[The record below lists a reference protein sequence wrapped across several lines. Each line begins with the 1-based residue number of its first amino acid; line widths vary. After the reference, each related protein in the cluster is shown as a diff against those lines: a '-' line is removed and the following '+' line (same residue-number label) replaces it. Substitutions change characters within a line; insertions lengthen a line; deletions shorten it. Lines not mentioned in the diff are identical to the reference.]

1 MNRDDEVELFVP
13 RHDRSVP
20 PIMMA
25 NPESLRPTPPTDP
38 PPGSTSKTSRG
49 PRGASR
55 PNNPPPPSAASSQS
69 SSSAGG
75 WTGKPV
81 LTSKTATPVA
91 SFAVD
96 DEVADMIDEAEE
108 SLVHAVGDGEG
119 AAVVPVMVVRALDP
133 KLRAPRI
140 PRSVLEEKGF
150 QPNAQAELM
159 RYKRGSSRSG
169 RLGRHR
175 QGAMSVQE
183 GVEDDVDPLREF
195 VQQRTREEIL
205 RVSQRHVAH
214 PALPDR
220 SATFTLRTVRE
231 YLYSAPPRAATRV
244 TEAEQRRRAQLD
256 ELRERNIAL
265 RAAER
270 EKREAERMASV
281 RAQHEDAAREREQLL
296 RESKEELRR
305 KREAERQAEEVLRAR
320 EAARQQVFL
329 ARARKQYELR
339 LAYIIQR
346 RKETRARENAFQTF
360 CKNLRDFAE
369 AQALRDKEAARSADL
384 ARLLE
389 KKRALS
395 LAKRERRLREREL
408 RRIEEKRRR
417 IEAGIRPAFMMF
429 DTESRKS
436 SSRAATIRKEEEAR
450 RKRAAKIAS
459 KLVTMEAL
467 MADDISHLT
476 LHGSDAAVT
485 VYDGEDRQ
493 HTSKILEELAE
504 TEEQREARIA
514 RARMRTLR
522 LVIAGDT
529 MLFGRTRKGDL
540 LGLKKSLL
548 DQAKERQPTSHG
560 QILSAQQVAAME
572 EEVVEEERRKALA
585 QLAVRRANRIAIKER
600 LRHQRFGR
608 DLKKLIAEREAFL
621 EKYNGDV
628 KACVDAMRWHFLGV
642 QSLSV
647 PKLLA
652 SRLKLVTLLAAQDDA
667 KLRALRTNP
676 SYKTK
681 LCLFRSRKACPHG
694 KYCPFA
700 HGQADLSYAD
710 SDNFITW
717 K

>member
-1 MNRDDEVELFVP
+1 MNDDEVELFVP

-20 PIMMA
+20 PIMIP
-25 NPESLRPTPPTDP
+25 NQDVLRPTPPVDP
-38 PPGSTSKTSRG
+38 PPGSTSKAARA
-49 PRGASR
+49 PRGSR
-55 PNNPPPPSAASSQS
+55 PSDPPPGSATGPQTSGAWS
-69 SSSAGG
+69 
-75 WTGKPV
+75 GKPV

-91 SFAVD
+91 SLNAD
-96 DEVADMIDEAEE
+96 DEVSDMIDEAEE
-108 SLVHAVGDGEG
+108 SLVHVVGDGEG
-119 AAVVPVMVVRALDP
+119 STVVPVMVVRALDP

-159 RYKRGSSRSG
+159 RYRRGSSRSG
-169 RLGRHR
+169 RTGRLRH
-175 QGAMSVQE
+175 GSSTPQE
-183 GVEDDVDPLREF
+183 GVEDEVDPLREF

-205 RVSQRHVAH
+205 RVSQRNVSH

-220 SATFTLRTVRE
+220 SSTFTLRTVRE
-231 YLYSAPPRAATRV
+231 YLYSAPPRAPTRV

-270 EKREAERMASV
+270 EKREAERMAGV
-281 RAQHEDAAREREQLL
+281 RALHEDAAKEREQLI

-320 EAARQQVFL
+320 EASRQQVFL
-329 ARARKQYELR
+329 ARARRQYELR

-346 RKETRARENAFQTF
+346 RKEKRARENAFQTF

-369 AQALRDKEAARSADL
+369 AQAQRDKEAARAADF

-429 DTESRKS
+429 DTESRSS
-436 SSRAATIRKEEEAR
+436 SSRAASARKEQEAR
-450 RKRAAKIAS
+450 RRRTAKIAS
-459 KLVTMEAL
+459 KVVTMEAL
-467 MADDISHLT
+467 MADDISHLA
-476 LHGSDAAVT
+476 LHGPEPAIT
-485 VYDGEDRQ
+485 VYDGEERQ
-493 HTSKILEELAE
+493 STSQILQELAE
-504 TEEQREARIA
+504 TEEQREARLS

-548 DQAKERQPTSHG
+548 DQAKERQPSSYG
-560 QILSAQQVAAME
+560 RILSAQQVAAME
-572 EEVVEEERRKALA
+572 EEVVEEERRKAMT
-585 QLAVRRANRIAIKER
+585 QLALRRANRIAIKER

-608 DLKKLIAEREAFL
+608 ELKKLIAEREAFL
-621 EKYNGDV
+621 DKHGGDMQ
-628 KACVDAMRWHFLGV
+628 ACADAMRWHFLGV

-700 HGQADLSYAD
+700 HGEADLSYAD